1 MKLSKLIE
9 SKESL
14 QTVIKCPLPV
24 SIAWDLKKSVKALD
38 EELKIFE
45 ELKNAKIVE
54 FGEKTLNEEQQEV
67 FKVKSTNLEQFSK
80 YMTELLEKEIEI
92 SFPTIKFE
100 DIKNCKDVNGEPIQ
114 LSTRDLLV
122 LDWLIIRILSF
133 PDRECHRCYGKLC
146 Y

>member
-14 QTVIKCPLPV
+14 QIVIKCPLPV
-24 SIAWDLKKSVKALD
+24 GIAWDLKKSIRKMD

-54 FGEKTLNEEQQEV
+54 LGEKILNEEQQEV

-122 LDWLIIRILSF
+122 LDWLII
-133 PDRECHRCYGKLC
+133 E
-146 Y
+146 